1 MRICVYMLTNPV
13 IILFMLSIIRNF
25 VCFCRFDKSCFILEK
40 ENFIE
45 NLDIVLLNIFLFKT
59 VSIYVVNLFN
69 DAHLK
74 IVT

>member
-1 MRICVYMLTNPV
+1 MLTNP
-13 IILFMLSIIRNF
+13 ILILFMLSIIRNF

-59 VSIYVVNLFN
+59 VSIYTSLIYLTMHL
-69 DAHLK
+69 AHLR